1 MGAESDPPRKIYQL
15 KPKEFE
21 RVNPAPAESAAP
33 ESASPGTPPTT
44 RGPIDVRELAR
55 QASAG
60 AQLLKGNA
68 PANRATDIHEL
79 LRQNHERATAQG
91 LNDVAAKPKRAS
103 KRKRDY
109 ILTSLI
115 GNGLLLASLAIQP
128 IFAAAG
134 IIIFNLGLTWIMW
147 FVMDDY

>member
-1 MGAESDPPRKIYQL
+1 MGDESDPPRKFYQL
-15 KPKEFE
+15 KPKEFD
-21 RVNPAPAESAAP
+21 RVNPPPSVSATP
-33 ESASPGTPPTT
+33 ETSSASAPSPAS
-44 RGPIDVRELAR
+44 GPIDVRDLAR
-55 QASAG
+55 RASAG
-60 AQLLKGNA
+60 APLLKGNS
-68 PANRATDIHEL
+68 PANRETDVHAL

-115 GNGLLLASLAIQP
+115 GNGLLLVSLTLQP

-134 IIIFNLGLTWIMW
+134 LIIFNLGLTWIMW